1 MILTLLALNMVW
13 YDLKW
18 FNGDIWHNESED
30 SIFFNVS
37 HSPHKKGV
45 KNDEKFGSFDYMTAS
60 KLFQM
65 EK

>member
-30 SIFFNVS
+30 SIFLMF
-37 HSPHKKGV
+37 HTAHAKR
-45 KNDEKFGSFDYMTAS
+45 DEKFGSFDYTYMN
-60 KLFQM
+60 
-65 EK
+65 

>member
-18 FNGDIWHNESED
+18 FNGDIWHSESED
-30 SIFFNVS
+30 SNFFNVS

-45 KNDEKFGSFDYMTAS
+45 NNDEKFGSFDYI
-60 KLFQM
+60 
-65 EK
+65 

>member
-30 SIFFNVS
+30 SIFLNVS

-45 KNDEKFGSFDYMTAS
+45 KNDEKFGSFDYIWINCT
-60 KLFQM
+60 
-65 EK
+65 